1 MYQEELHDNYYDP
14 ARDEETQERAVRLNA
29 LCRVYEQADR
39 VLTGDPVLVH
49 VVPDG
54 PAPAWSDGASITI
67 NASEIE
73 DMDLETLTQVNGLNY
88 HELCH
93 HLYTPRKGT
102 TLMQWVLDNNY
113 MRAFNILEDQRIET
127 LFVARYPS
135 VAPYLTATVARWL
148 SNEPE
153 EGMANYVCIRG
164 RRYLPVEIRQA
175 FRDVFASPEV
185 IPAII
190 DIVDQYRLLAFPRD
204 YEVAKELIERFYNEV
219 LIPMG
224 LDNSGPLE
232 FGGGPNDCGGR
243 APVSKG
249 RPEPGKAQEK
259 DAERAKGIG
268 VKESEWHP
276 KPKDSP
282 TQTSTPQS
290 NGKTGDEQGEPIH
303 LTPQTAEQAL
313 AIRDAM
319 SNSTPAPMA
328 GQGHT
333 PSMGGIPN
341 NIGELLNKAIDDV
354 LDRKDVQADIKAKQR
369 VIVGGDG
376 KHDDITKKGKFDSTP
391 VPQEAIISY
400 RKFAKELQRLR
411 DDSEP
416 TWSKET
422 PTGRLNVQRVIRGC
436 EVDQAFDRW
445 EEGDDGCDIEA
456 VILVDR
462 SGSMSS
468 GRNDQKASVACW
480 TIKRSLEQ
488 INAPVTVY
496 AFDDKAEVAYTR
508 TEAANK
514 TRYKFIYG
522 NGGTEPY
529 PALLA
534 AEQLLMSSRKK
545 NKMLFIVTDGVFN
558 TEKNDDLIE
567 RIAKR
572 GILTA
577 MTLIMDDKDYD
588 FYKER
593 GQTVESFR
601 HKAEV
606 FGQIS
611 NAADLLPFARQV
623 VTGAIRKR
631 ARFR

>member
-1 MYQEELHDNYYDP
+1 MYQEELHDGYYQP
-14 ARDEETQERAVRLNA
+14 ARDEEAQERSVRLNA

-67 NASEIE
+67 NANEIE
-73 DMDLETLTQVNGLNY
+73 EMDLETLTQINGLNY

-102 TLMQWVLDNNY
+102 TLMQWVLEKDY

-148 SNEPE
+148 GGKPE
-153 EGMANYVCIRG
+153 ETMGNYVCIRG

-175 FRDVFASPEV
+175 FRDVFAFPEV

-190 DIVDQYRLLAFPRD
+190 DIVDEYRLLAFPRD

-219 LIPMG
+219 LVPMG
-224 LDNSGPLE
+224 MDNINMPE
-232 FGGGPNDCGGR
+232 FGGGPNDCGNR

-259 DAERAKGIG
+259 DAQRAQGIG
-268 VKESEWHP
+268 TKEPAWVP
-276 KPKDSP
+276 KPKSSP
-282 TQTSTPQS
+282 TQTSTPQA
-290 NGKTGDEQGEPIH
+290 NGTPDGEQGESVH
-303 LTPQTAEQAL
+303 LTPQTAQEAL

-319 SNSTPAPMA
+319 QNNKPSSQPGT
-328 GQGHT
+328 GHT
-333 PSMGGIPN
+333 PSMGGIPE
-341 NIGELLNKAIDDV
+341 NIGEMLNKAIDDV

-376 KHDDITKKGKFDSTP
+376 KHEDITKRGKFDSTP
-391 VPQEAIISY
+391 VPQDAIISY

-468 GRNDQKASVACW
+468 GRNDQKASIACW

-508 TEAANK
+508 NEAANK
-514 TRYKFIYG
+514 TQYKFIYG

-545 NKMLFIVTDGVFN
+545 NKMLFIVTDGEFN
-558 TEKNDDLIE
+558 AEKNDELIE
-567 RIAKR
+567 RISKR

-577 MTLIMDDKDYD
+577 MTLIMEKDHVEY
-588 FYKER
+588 YEER
-593 GQTVESFR
+593 GRTMESFR

-606 FGQIS
+606 FGHINS
-611 NAADLLPFARQV
+611 GADLLPFARQV
-623 VTGAIRKR
+623 VTGAIKKR